1 MSQEPEQPRSVHTAE
16 GGIVL
21 DIRSGRMFSLNPAGS
36 LIFQLL
42 EQSVPNE
49 RIVEE
54 LVKRF
59 DISIDV
65 ARADLNEFRKTLQQH
80 ALSAGGDSS
89 GRNRS

>member
-21 DIRSGRMFSLNPAGS
+21 DIGSGRMFSLNPAGS

-42 EQSVPNE
+42 EQSLPDD

-54 LVKRF
+54 LINRF
-59 DISIDV
+59 DISVDV
-65 ARADLNEFRKTLQQH
+65 ARTDLNEFRKTLQQH
-80 ALSAGGDSS
+80 ALPASYDSS
-89 GRNRS
+89 RRNRS

>member
-21 DIRSGRMFSLNPAGS
+21 DIRSGKMFSLNPAGS

-42 EQSVPNE
+42 ERSLPEE

-54 LVKRF
+54 LVNRF

-65 ARADLNEFRKTLQQH
+65 ARTDLNEFRRALKQH
-80 ALSAGGDSS
+80 ALPAGGDSS
-89 GRNRS
+89 GRSRS